1 MLPRLASYS
10 PASSPNSHCHEWV
23 ARTGTGCRD
32 TISARNRRAS
42 ETGPMNFYA
51 AYSYANQDQLTQVD
65 GRNTNAS
72 CNLIT

>member
-1 MLPRLASYS
+1 
-10 PASSPNSHCHEWV
+10 
-23 ARTGTGCRD
+23 
-32 TISARNRRAS
+32 
-42 ETGPMNFYA
+42 MNFYA